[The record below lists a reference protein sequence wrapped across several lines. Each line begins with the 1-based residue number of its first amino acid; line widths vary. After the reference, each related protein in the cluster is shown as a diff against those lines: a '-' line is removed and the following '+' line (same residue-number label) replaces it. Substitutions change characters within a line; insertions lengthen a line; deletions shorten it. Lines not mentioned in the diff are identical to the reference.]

1 MNGILFLKEIISTE
15 RRRGK
20 SRTMVMDPR
29 LSIIDT
35 RLEGTKR
42 IIAVTGGKGGIGK
55 SLTSSLLA
63 LTLSRLGYKVGLLDL
78 DLSAPSTHV
87 ILGIEGVYPKEEKG
101 IVPPEVHGI
110 EFMSIVYFTGNEPAP
125 LRGTDIS
132 NAMLELLAITQWG
145 SLDFLIVDMPPGIG
159 DAAMDV
165 IRWLKRAEFLV
176 MTTASKVTLETVKK
190 VIKMLAELNVPIIGV
205 IENMKM
211 KESSVVKEELDGFN
225 VPLLG
230 AIEFDMKLED
240 SIGDA
245 NALLDGDVAVRLK
258 EIVVSNSGF
267 KLGSE
272 L

>member
-1 MNGILFLKEIISTE
+1 
-15 RRRGK
+15 
-20 SRTMVMDPR
+20 MVTDPR
-29 LSIIDT
+29 LSVINL
-35 RLEGTKR
+35 RLSGIKR

-63 LTLSRLGYKVGLLDL
+63 LTLSRMGYRVGLLDL

-87 ILGIEGVYPKEEKG
+87 ILGIDGVYPKEEYG
-101 IVPPEVHGI
+101 IIPPEVHGI
-110 EFMSIVYFTGNEPAP
+110 SFMSIIYFTGNEPAP
-125 LRGTDIS
+125 LRGEDIT

-159 DAAMDV
+159 DASMDV

-176 MTTASKVTLETVKK
+176 MTTASKVALETVKK
-190 VIKMLAELNVPIIGV
+190 VLKMLEELHKPIIGV

-211 KESSVVKEELDGFN
+211 RESSSVQEALHEFN

-230 AIEFDMKLED
+230 AINFEMALED

-245 NALLDGDVAVRLK
+245 NELVESTVAARLK
-258 EIVVSNSGF
+258 EIIVSNPSF
-267 KLGSE
+267 NLE
-272 L
+272 H

>member
-1 MNGILFLKEIISTE
+1 
-15 RRRGK
+15 
-20 SRTMVMDPR
+20 MVMDPR

-35 RLEGTKR
+35 RLAGIKR

-87 ILGIEGVYPKEEKG
+87 ILGIEDVYPEEEKG

-110 EFMSIVYFTGNEPAP
+110 AFMSIIYFTGNEPTP
-125 LRGTDIS
+125 LRGDDIS

-159 DAAMDV
+159 DVSMDV

-176 MTTASKVTLETVKK
+176 MTTGSKVALETVKK
-190 VIKMLAELNVPIIGV
+190 VIKMLEELNMPIIGV

-211 KESSVVKEELDGFN
+211 RESPVVQETLKEFD
-225 VPLLG
+225 VPILG
-230 AIEFDMKLED
+230 EIEFDMDLED
-240 SIGDA
+240 SIGNA
-245 NALLDGDVAVRLK
+245 NALIESDVAARLK
-258 EIVVSNSGF
+258 EIVVSNPGF
-267 KLGSE
+267 NLNSD

>member
-1 MNGILFLKEIISTE
+1 
-15 RRRGK
+15 
-20 SRTMVMDPR
+20 MDPR

-35 RLEGTKR
+35 RLAGITR
-42 IIAVTGGKGGIGK
+42 IITVTGGKGGIGK

-87 ILGIEGVYPKEEKG
+87 ILGIEDVYPKEEKG

-110 EFMSIVYFTGNEPAP
+110 AFMSIIYFTGNEPTP
-125 LRGTDIS
+125 LRGDDVS

-159 DAAMDV
+159 DVSMNV

-176 MTTASKVTLETVKK
+176 MTTASKVALETVKK
-190 VIKMLAELNVPIIGV
+190 VIKMLEELNKPIIGV

-211 KESSVVKEELDGFN
+211 RESPVVREELKEFD
-225 VPLLG
+225 VPILG
-230 AIEFDMKLED
+230 EIEFDMDLED
-240 SIGDA
+240 SIGNA
-245 NALLDGDVAVRLK
+245 NALIESDVAVRLK

-267 KLGSE
+267 NLD
-272 L
+272 LDL

>member
-1 MNGILFLKEIISTE
+1 
-15 RRRGK
+15 
-20 SRTMVMDPR
+20 MVTDPR
-29 LSIIDT
+29 LSVINL
-35 RLEGTKR
+35 RLSGIKR

-63 LTLSRLGYKVGLLDL
+63 LTLSRMGYRVGLLDL

-87 ILGIEGVYPKEEKG
+87 ILGIDGVYPKEERG
-101 IVPPEVHGI
+101 IIPPEVHGI
-110 EFMSIVYFTGNEPAP
+110 SFMSIIYFTGNEPAP
-125 LRGTDIS
+125 LRGEDIT

-159 DAAMDV
+159 DASMDV

-176 MTTASKVTLETVKK
+176 MTTASKVALETVKK
-190 VIKMLAELNVPIIGV
+190 VLKMLEELNKPIIGV

-211 KESSVVKEELDGFN
+211 RESSSVQEALHEFN

-230 AIEFDMKLED
+230 AINFEMALED

-245 NALLDGDVAVRLK
+245 NELVESTVAARLK
-258 EIVVSNSGF
+258 EIIVSNPGF
-267 KLGSE
+267 NLE
-272 L
+272 H

>member
-1 MNGILFLKEIISTE
+1 
-15 RRRGK
+15 
-20 SRTMVMDPR
+20 MDPR

-35 RLEGTKR
+35 RLAGIKR
-42 IIAVTGGKGGIGK
+42 IIAVSGGKGGIGK

-63 LTLSRLGYKVGLLDL
+63 LTLSRSGYKVGLLDL

-87 ILGIEGVYPKEEKG
+87 ILGIEDVYLEEEKG

-110 EFMSIVYFTGNEPAP
+110 AFMSIIYFTGNEPTP
-125 LRGTDIS
+125 LRGDDIS

-145 SLDFLIVDMPPGIG
+145 FLDFLIVDMPPGIG
-159 DAAMDV
+159 DVSMDV

-176 MTTASKVTLETVKK
+176 MATASKVALETVKK
-190 VIKMLAELNVPIIGV
+190 VIKMLDELNMPIIGV

-211 KESSVVKEELDGFN
+211 KESSSVQETLKEFD

-230 AIEFDMKLED
+230 EIDFDMKLED

-245 NALLDGDVAVRLK
+245 NALIESDVAACLK
-258 EIVVSNSGF
+258 EIVVSNSVF
-267 KLGSE
+267 NLE

>member
-1 MNGILFLKEIISTE
+1 MIT
-15 RRRGK
+15 
-20 SRTMVMDPR
+20 DPR
-29 LSIIDT
+29 LAIIDK
-35 RLEGTKR
+35 RLEGIKR

-101 IVPPEVHGI
+101 IVPPEVHGV
-110 EFMSIVYFTGNEPAP
+110 EFISIVYFTGNEPAP
-125 LRGTDIS
+125 LRGNDIT

-145 SLDFLIVDMPPGIG
+145 PLDFLIVDMPPGIG
-159 DAAMDV
+159 DASMDV

-176 MTTASKVTLETVKK
+176 MTTPSRVALETVKK
-190 VIKMLAELNVPIIGV
+190 VLKMLDELNKPIIGV

-211 KESSVVKEELDGFN
+211 KESPVVQEELKEFG
-225 VPLLG
+225 VSLLG
-230 AIEFDMKLED
+230 EIEFDMDLEE

-245 NALLDGDVAVRLK
+245 NALLESDVAARLR
-258 EIVVSNSGF
+258 EIVVNNSGF
-267 KLGSE
+267 NLNSD